1 MEIRTIELLN
11 EIKSLILGK
20 VNERWLT
27 IKQVC
32 QYSSVSESTVRRA
45 IRKGTLKASN
55 STGKLLFKVSS
66 VERWL
71 NG

>member
-1 MEIRTIELLN
+1 MEIRIVELLN
-11 EIKSLILGK
+11 EIKTLILGK

-27 IKQVC
+27 IKEVC

-66 VERWL
+66 VDR
-71 NG
+71 

>member
-1 MEIRTIELLN
+1 MEIRIVELLN
-11 EIKSLILGK
+11 EIKTLILGK
-20 VNERWLT
+20 VNKRWLT
-27 IKQVC
+27 IKEVC

-66 VERWL
+66 VDR
-71 NG
+71 